1 MALEHEKADMHDVGL
16 MVLPPV
22 GWDDYAVVLRITTDS
37 GSTFLV
43 QRTAPDQYV
52 VETDSEVLLNEYGLS
67 DARTLRY
74 ATAWC
79 GRSVD
84 VGKPWTYHNFPENHG
99 QWETSVVTSIAL
111 TLLEYNRQLPS
122 LTELPELA
130 HL

>member
-1 MALEHEKADMHDVGL
+1 MALEHEKADFNDVGL

-22 GWDDYAVVLRITTDS
+22 GWDDYTVVLRISTSS

-52 VETDSEVLLNEYGLS
+52 VETDSKVLLQKYGS
-67 DARTLRY
+67 SGAHTLRY

-79 GRSVD
+79 GRSVA
-84 VGKPWTYHNFPENHG
+84 VGKPWAFHNFPEDRG
-99 QWETSVVTSIAL
+99 QWATSEVTAIAL
-111 TLLEYNRQLPS
+111 TLLEYNRALPR